1 MSTPRHAL
9 TDAQFERIKELLPGK
24 ATDRGVTAND
34 NRLFV
39 DAILF
44 VKKTGTPWRD
54 TPERFGKWNSVY
66 TRFNRWSKAGVWQR
80 IAAELIEFDLEELQL
95 DSTVVRAHQHAAGQ
109 KKRPPMTPR
118 SDAHAAD

>member
-1 MSTPRHAL
+1 MGTPRHSL
-9 TDAQFERIKELLPGK
+9 SDAQYARIKEFLPGK
-24 ATDRGVTAND
+24 PSDRGVTAKD

-44 VKKTGTPWRD
+44 VKKTGIPWRD

-66 TRFNRWSKAGVWQR
+66 TRFNRWSKTGIWQR
-80 IAAELIEFDLEELQL
+80 IVAELIEFDLQELQL

-109 KKRPPMTPR
+109 KKQPEPTCR
-118 SDAHAAD
+118 SAARVAG